1 MENEGVSIGKA
12 LRKSELALK
21 SMKYGEIVINVQN
34 GRPVLFDKCERQRV
48 GEMLS
53 VDQLFENRLRFYL
66 HELTEPYL
74 RQILGKESIEGW
86 FIQFKRKDEENKAYE
101 QQLWLVTE
109 SRLMVV
115 YVNSKAMDV
124 CTYFRRYIRQV
135 RQEFTID
142 TGTRPWLMD
151 QERVQV
157 SCVSVCMDDGEQ
169 VDIPLPDPE
178 LWREKQE
185 AARYYDFVSKLG

>member
-1 MENEGVSIGKA
+1 MENKEILISEA
-12 LRKSELALK
+12 LRKVELALK
-21 SMKYGEIVINVQN
+21 SMKYGELMINVQN
-34 GRPVLFDKCERQRV
+34 GKPVLFDKYERQRV

-53 VDQLFENRLRFYL
+53 VDQLFESPFCFYL
-66 HELTEPYL
+66 QQHTEPWL
-74 RQILGKESIEGW
+74 RQILGEESIESW
-86 FIQFKRKDEENKAYE
+86 FIQFKRQDEENNAYV
-101 QQLWLVTE
+101 QRFWLITE

-135 RQEFTID
+135 RREFTID

-178 LWREKQE
+178 LWREEQE

>member
-1 MENEGVSIGKA
+1 MGNKETQINEA
-12 LRKSELALK
+12 LRRVELAFK
-21 SMKYGEIVINVQN
+21 SMEYGEIVVEVQN
-34 GRPVLFDKCERQRV
+34 GKPIFVDKYDRERG

-74 RQILGKESIEGW
+74 RQILGEESIEGW

-124 CTYFRRYIRQV
+124 RTYFRRYIRQV